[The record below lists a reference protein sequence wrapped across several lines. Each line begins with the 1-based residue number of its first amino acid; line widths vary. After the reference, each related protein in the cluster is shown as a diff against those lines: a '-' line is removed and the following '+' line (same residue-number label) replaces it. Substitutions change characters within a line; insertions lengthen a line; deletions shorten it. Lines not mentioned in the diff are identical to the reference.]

1 MCVSGSVNYS
11 YHTEIKDAIA
21 GVPNGGL
28 SLSTTVSSSLS
39 LSLAWKAVFSQ
50 ITGECVHAYI
60 CVFVRYLYS
69 RLIFLPRVMSAGQAC
84 DLNQNRA
91 RSLSAVVKM
100 LADL

>member
-1 MCVSGSVNYS
+1 MCISGSVNYS

-39 LSLAWKAVFSQ
+39 PAWKTVFSQ

-60 CVFVRYLYS
+60 CVSVRYLY
-69 RLIFLPRVMSAGQAC
+69 LHLTPVMSAGQAR
-84 DLNQNRA
+84 DLNQTER
-91 RSLSAVVKM
+91 
-100 LADL
+100 DP

>member
-28 SLSTTVSSSLS
+28 SLSTTVSPALFISLS
-39 LSLAWKAVFSQ
+39 LSLAWKTVFSQ

-69 RLIFLPRVMSAGQAC
+69 RLIFLPHVMSAGQAC
-84 DLNQNRA
+84 DLNQTEH
-91 RSLSAVVKM
+91 
-100 LADL
+100 DP